1 MRFSNGHLK
10 YKRVYPY
17 LSNKERSIIK
27 REAALLQWR
36 IDKARY
42 EKTIEIREQQT
53 GYRSSFMAGLVYLSR
68 YISGKQYL
76 NSVVDSQ

>member
-1 MRFSNGHLK
+1 MRLSNGHLK
-10 YKRVYPY
+10 YKRVCPY
-17 LSNKERSIIK
+17 GNNAFTTSD
-27 REAALLQWR
+27 AALLQWR